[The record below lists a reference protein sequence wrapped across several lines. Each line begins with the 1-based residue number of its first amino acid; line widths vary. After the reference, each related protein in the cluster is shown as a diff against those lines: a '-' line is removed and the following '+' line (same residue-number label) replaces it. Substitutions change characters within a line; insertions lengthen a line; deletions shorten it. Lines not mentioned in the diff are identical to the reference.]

1 MLSFFVISFHSCQ
14 QIRSSAFHWED
25 SGLVR
30 PNYTE
35 REMKAVFPHH
45 GALLAKIS
53 ILNATVVVCSLAQ
66 QPHSR
71 FTATLTL

>member
-1 MLSFFVISFHSCQ
+1 
-14 QIRSSAFHWED
+14 
-25 SGLVR
+25 
-30 PNYTE
+30 
-35 REMKAVFPHH
+35 MKAVFPHH

-71 FTATLTL
+71 FTAILTL